1 MVGVRRG
8 IERLIGSR
16 MHSLQTLYSKLP
28 VLIIQVLKTM
38 LSLATNIPW
47 FQNDMQEQLIFK
59 VNCQP
64 C

>member
-8 IERLIGSR
+8 IERLIESR

-28 VLIIQVLKTM
+28 VSIIQVLKTM

-47 FQNDMQEQLIFK
+47 FQNDMQEQF
-59 VNCQP
+59 NF
-64 C
+64 